1 MLNQDFFYSSDDFVI
16 TALSTLKPEIC
27 LKKKKDRLI
36 RALFYKVQDF
46 KQFQAFLSTFKKK
59 KKKHLPEEIL
69 TWDLSGKL

>member
-16 TALSTLKPEIC
+16 TALSSLKPKIC
-27 LKKKKDRLI
+27 LKKKDRLI
-36 RALFYKVQDF
+36 RALFYNVQDF
-46 KQFQAFLSTFKKK
+46 KQFQAFLSTFLE